1 MLRQEAARIPFDPGQ
16 ILTAC
21 FGDGDDSRRAYR
33 ACLAFEPGEIA
44 TATGRLL
51 PFVYRR
57 WGASDRNGLIE
68 AAHRAYLATWQRNRE
83 RMAQAAAV
91 LGEFERAGIE
101 CMLLKG
107 AALTLR
113 NYRDYGL
120 RGMGDFD
127 LLIHRGDL
135 DRAAGLLLRNGWRA
149 EEGRS
154 LEAIQRHSRVGHAC
168 QFSRSGGQNCD
179 LHWHPLIRCYSP
191 QVAEMFWRA
200 AETVDLAGHA
210 VKVPCQTDQLLHVC
224 VHGLHWER
232 PPNLYWMADAITVLR
247 GGELDWDRA
256 AALATRSN
264 MRALFAH
271 ALLVLAA
278 RFRIAVP
285 GKIFDLDAP
294 AWELREY
301 ALMQKPCPLNL
312 SDRLAW
318 HRYHFRRLRPF
329 DRQWSEAPFWLGFPQ
344 YLSTFRDTAAWRSF
358 AARLWLKLKA
368 RSRAPGGKA

>member
-1 MLRQEAARIPFDPGQ
+1 MHQRAAPPFDPGQ

-21 FGDGDDSRRAYR
+21 FGEGDEGRHAYE
-33 ACLAFEPGEIA
+33 ACVAFEPGA
-44 TATGRLL
+44 VAAGSGRLL

-68 AAHRAYLATWQRNRE
+68 RAHLAYIATWQRNRE

-91 LGEFERAGIE
+91 VAEFERAGIE

-127 LLIHRGDL
+127 LLIHRGYL
-135 DRAAGLLLRNGWRA
+135 ERAAALLLRNGWRA

-154 LEAIQRHSRVGHAC
+154 LEAILRQARVGHAC
-168 QFSRSGGQNCD
+168 QFSGSAGQNCD
-179 LHWHPLIRCYSP
+179 LHWHPLIRCYAP
-191 QVAEMFWRA
+191 QVAEMFWEA
-200 AETVDLAGHA
+200 SETIDLAGHA
-210 VKVPCQTDQLLHVC
+210 VRIPCQTDQFLHVC

-232 PPNLYWMADAITVLR
+232 LPNLYWMADAITVLR

-256 AALATRSN
+256 AALAERSD
-264 MRALFAH
+264 MRALFAQ

-278 RFRIAVP
+278 RFHIAVP
-285 GKIFDLDAP
+285 GKIFDLDTP
-294 AWELREY
+294 AWERREC
-301 ALMQKPCPLNL
+301 ALMQKPCPLSL
-312 SDRLAW
+312 WDRLAW
-318 HRYHFRRLRPF
+318 HRYHFRRIKPF
-329 DRQWSEAPFWLGFPQ
+329 DRQWSQLPYWIAFPQ
-344 YLSTFRDTAAWRSF
+344 YLTAFWDAAKWRAF
-358 AARLWLKLKA
+358 AERLWRKF
-368 RSRAPGGKA
+368 RPRFRQPRGES